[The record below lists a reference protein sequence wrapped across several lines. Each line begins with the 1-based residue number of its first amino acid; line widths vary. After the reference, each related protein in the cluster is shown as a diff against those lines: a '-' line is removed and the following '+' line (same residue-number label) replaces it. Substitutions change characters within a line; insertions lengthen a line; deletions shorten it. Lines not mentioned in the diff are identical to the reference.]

1 MTRAQEV
8 IDSINQKFGTGTLQK
23 ASEVGAVQYISTGLA
38 PIDDLL
44 MGGIPYGRSTM
55 IHGDYST
62 LKSYIALCAI
72 AQCQKSGGVAALI
85 DTERS
90 FDEEWARSLGV
101 DTEMLIMPPPE
112 KTETGERC
120 IDIAETLVRNNVDL
134 IVFDSVA
141 AMLPKAEHEKSM
153 DDGGQMLRQA
163 AFLSKAL
170 RKLTAANRRTALLW
184 INQTRINPGVMFG
197 NNEAIP
203 GGKALPYYCTYIL
216 GLYKGTQLKE
226 DYEIVVNNAEG
237 SPTKKK
243 IKKTVGF
250 QIRALLYKSK
260 LNQPGREETFTY
272 SVKNGAVDDWSYL
285 ANKALGLGLLGYER
299 GKWWTPEDSLKM
311 PPVKFR
317 GHLPVSEL
325 KKLLHGTVPGVDSA
339 GSAPQGSKSA
349 AAQKSQSSRSTARK
363 PTRTPARAASSST
376 ARTKTTPSR
385 SKTPARATRST
396 PRTSAG
402 SARKPPAKAGRASS

>member
-1 MTRAQEV
+1 MSSAQEV
-8 IDSINQKFGTGTLQK
+8 IDSINQKFGAGTLLK
-23 ASEVGAVQYISTGLA
+23 ASESGAVRYLSTGMA

-72 AQCQKSGGVAALI
+72 AQCQKAGGVAALI

-90 FDEEWARSLGV
+90 FDEAWAVSLGV
-101 DTEMLIMPPPE
+101 DTDSLIMPAPAHI
-112 KTETGERC
+112 ETGEKAVDTAEMMLRNE
-120 IDIAETLVRNNVDL
+120 IDLLVV
-134 IVFDSVA
+134 DSVA

-153 DDGGQMLRQA
+153 DQGGQMLRQA

-170 RKLTAANRRTALLW
+170 RKLTAANRNTAILW
-184 INQTRINPGVMFG
+184 INQTRVNPGITFG

-216 GLYKGTQLKE
+216 GLYKGAQVKE
-226 DYEIVVNNAEG
+226 EVPVFVNNADG
-237 SPTKKK
+237 NPVKKN
-243 IKKTVGF
+243 IKKTTGF

-272 SVKNGAVDDWSYL
+272 SVKQGAVDDWSYL
-285 ANKALGLGLLGYER
+285 ANKCLGLGLLGYDK
-299 GKWWTPEDSLKM
+299 GKWWTPEDSLRM
-311 PPVKFR
+311 PVGQFR
-317 GHLPVSEL
+317 GHLPVTEL
-325 KKLLHGTVPGVDSA
+325 KKLLHGTVDGVDSA
-339 GSAPQGSKSA
+339 GSAPRGSRKA
-349 AAQKSQSSRSTARK
+349 ATQKSPSSRATKQK
-363 PTRTPARAASSST
+363 PTPTPVRAASSST
-376 ARTKTTPSR
+376 ARTKSSSSR
-385 SKTPARATRST
+385 SRTPAKASPSV

-402 SARKPPAKAGRASS
+402 SARKPRVRASKAV